1 MAALL
6 LMACS
11 QNEPKLVSKDKK
23 AALEAAKAIPSLIG
37 QPIDKANAKLIK
49 LGYEETTD
57 LSSLPARRAPR
68 KAKAQEANYREYCFN
83 APDTATIKSQEASA
97 KYINE
102 TLKAKKL
109 IIILSVSLDEK
120 GNVAGISGQYFGSQE
135 VENIHQL
142 YPNITKHLYN
152 GLDVE
157 KWQAYL
163 VDSKDIESENYKIF
177 TVRDKFEEAF
187 AEIETPAA
195 QEEGAGEEMILMGMY
210 MGDAS
215 EEIEIEGLEVAPVL
229 GAFGFGLPDY
239 IPLM

>member
-37 QPIDKANAKLIK
+37 QPIDKVNAKLIK
-49 LGYEETTD
+49 LGYEEVTD

-68 KAKAQEANYREYCFN
+68 KAKAQEDNYREYYFN
-83 APDTATIKSQEASA
+83 APDQATMDSQEATA
-97 KYINE
+97 KYLNE

-109 IIILSVSLDEK
+109 IIFLSVSLDEK
-120 GNVAGISGQYFGSQE
+120 GNVAGINGQYFGSQE

-152 GLDVE
+152 GLNAE
-157 KWQAYL
+157 QWSAYL
-163 VDSKDIESENYKIF
+163 GDYKDTEKENYKVF

-187 AEIETPAA
+187 AEIETPVA
-195 QEEGAGEEMILMGMY
+195 QEEGAGEEMVFMGMY
-210 MGDAS
+210 MGDIS
-215 EEIEIEGLEVAPVL
+215 EEIEIEGLEVKPVL

-239 IPLM
+239 IGE